1 MSQNV
6 ACSKNHFKCSDGVE
20 KCRSVLR
27 MYMLWYNTAVTS
39 LRQCNDGC
47 LLRGCDLIKI
57 CWWCTRCLLKLQ
69 LKYNFAYSA
78 LANEKTILKMI
89 QYRKNMHIYF
99 FVPKYSCW
107 NDCLYPQTQ
116 TYTHTRIYIFR
127 NTLRKAY
134 SIFVGFPLHIAQHV

>member
-6 ACSKNHFKCSDGVE
+6 ACSKNPFKCSDGVE
-20 KCRSVLR
+20 KCCSVLR

-47 LLRGCDLIKI
+47 LLQGCDLIKM
-57 CWWCTRCLLKLQ
+57 CWWCTRCLLELQ

-78 LANEKTILKMI
+78 LTNEETILEMI
-89 QYRKNMHIYF
+89 QYRKNVHIYF
-99 FVPKYSCW
+99 FYLSNPVGMIA
-107 NDCLYPQTQ
+107 
-116 TYTHTRIYIFR
+116 YTHKHKYIHTHIYIFR

-134 SIFVGFPLHIAQHV
+134 SIFVTFLLHKAQHV